1 MLEEQKYYGFTNDE
15 IFGSIMQ
22 NKRFCKAIIQA
33 ALPDVN
39 VVSVESIDA
48 QKELGTKSDKS
59 SKSVRLDIAVKDQA
73 GSFYDVEVQVN
84 NNHDI
89 GPRMRYYQSSMDRDT
104 LDRGEP
110 YTSLLR
116 TYLIFLCAFDPFGRG
131 KLRYSFH
138 LYDDEDKDVK
148 LENNAENIIIN
159 SKGSGSSDTDLLNLQ
174 KLMNDDKIEST
185 GVFKDIQTKIQEY
198 NDDPKRRNLMRTAEL
213 RMKEETAVAEKRGIE
228 LGTKQ
233 EARRKDQNTVK
244 AFVTFF
250 KRTQPEISEAEVYS
264 AIKDSVDSDSVSY
277 THLTLPTILLV

>member
-1 MLEEQKYYGFTNDE
+1 MFEDQKFYGFTNDE

-48 QKELGTKSDKS
+48 QKELGTKSDKI
-59 SKSVRLDIAVKDQA
+59 SKSVRLDIAVKDKA
-73 GSFYDVEVQVN
+73 GNLYDVEMQVN

-110 YTSLLR
+110 YTSLSR
-116 TYLIFLCAFDPFGRG
+116 TYLIFLCAFDPFGKG

-138 LYDDEDKDVK
+138 LYDDENKSIQLK
-148 LENNAENIIIN
+148 NNAENIIIN
-159 SKGSGSSDTDLLNLQ
+159 SKGSGSEDVDLLNLQ
-174 KLMNDDKIEST
+174 KLMNDDKIESK
-185 GVFKDIQTKIQEY
+185 GIFKEIQNKIQEY

-228 LGTKQ
+228 RGREKGD
-233 EARRKDQNTVK
+233 KNTVK
-244 AFVTFF
+244 ALTLTIKEMRPETNETDVF
-250 KRTQPEISEAEVYS
+250 KQ
-264 AIKDSVDSDSVSY
+264 IKKTVGPDFSLSDSDIQAII
-277 THLTLPTILLV
+277 HQNMK

>member
-1 MLEEQKYYGFTNDE
+1 MSYHDDKFYGFTNDE

-33 ALPDVN
+33 ALPDVK

-48 QKELGTKSDKS
+48 QKELGTKSDKR
-59 SKSVRLDIAVKDQA
+59 SKSVRLDIAVKDQS
-73 GSFYDVEVQVN
+73 GNLYDCEMQVN

-110 YTSLLR
+110 YTSLSR
-116 TYLIFLCAFDPFGRG
+116 TYLIFLCAFDPFGKD

-138 LYDDEDKDVK
+138 LYDDEDKGIQLK
-148 LENNAENIIIN
+148 NNAENIIIN
-159 SKGSGSSDTDLLNLQ
+159 SKGSGSENVDLLNLQ
-174 KLMNDDKIEST
+174 KLMNDDKIESK
-185 GVFKDIQTKIQEY
+185 GIFKEIQNKIQEY

-228 LGTKQ
+228 RGREKGD
-233 EARRKDQNTVK
+233 KNTVK
-244 AFVTFF
+244 ALTLTIKEMRPETNETDVF
-250 KRTQPEISEAEVYS
+250 KQ
-264 AIKDSVDSDSVSY
+264 IKKTVGPDFSLSDSDIQAII
-277 THLTLPTILLV
+277 HQNMK

>member
-1 MLEEQKYYGFTNDE
+1 MFEDQKFYGFTNDE

-48 QKELGTKSDKS
+48 QKELGTKSDKI
-59 SKSVRLDIAVKDQA
+59 SKSVRLDIAVKDKA
-73 GSFYDVEVQVN
+73 GNLYDVEMQVN

-110 YTSLLR
+110 YTSLSR
-116 TYLIFLCAFDPFGRG
+116 TYLIFLCAFDPFGKG

-138 LYDDEDKDVK
+138 LYDDENKSIQLK
-148 LENNAENIIIN
+148 NNAENIIIN
-159 SKGSGSSDTDLLNLQ
+159 SKGSGSEDVDLLNLQ
-174 KLMNDDKIEST
+174 KLMNDDKIESK
-185 GVFKDIQTKIQEY
+185 GIFKEIQNKIQEY

-228 LGTKQ
+228 RGREKGD
-233 EARRKDQNTVK
+233 KNTVK
-244 AFVTFF
+244 ALTLTIKEMRPETNETDVF
-250 KRTQPEISEAEVYS
+250 KQ
-264 AIKDSVDSDSVSY
+264 IKKTVGPDFSLSDSD
-277 THLTLPTILLV
+277 IQAII

>member
-1 MLEEQKYYGFTNDE
+1 MFEDQKFYGFTNDE

-39 VVSVESIDA
+39 VVSVESIDT
-48 QKELGTKSDKS
+48 QKELGTKSDKR
-59 SKSVRLDIAVKDQA
+59 SKSVRLDIAVKDKA
-73 GSFYDVEVQVN
+73 GNLYDVEMQVN

-110 YTSLLR
+110 YTSLSR
-116 TYLIFLCAFDPFGRG
+116 TYLIFLCAFDPFGKG

-138 LYDDEDKDVK
+138 LYDDENKSIQLK
-148 LENNAENIIIN
+148 NNAENIIIN
-159 SKGSGSSDTDLLNLQ
+159 SKGSGSEDVDLLNLQ
-174 KLMNDDKIEST
+174 KLMNDDKIESK
-185 GVFKDIQTKIQEY
+185 GIFKEIQNKIQEY

-228 LGTKQ
+228 RGREKGD
-233 EARRKDQNTVK
+233 KNTVK
-244 AFVTFF
+244 ALTLTIKEMRPETNETDVF
-250 KRTQPEISEAEVYS
+250 KQ
-264 AIKDSVDSDSVSY
+264 IKKTVGSDFSLSDSDIKAII
-277 THLTLPTILLV
+277 HQNMK

>member
-1 MLEEQKYYGFTNDE
+1 MPFNDNKFYGFTNDE

-39 VVSVESIDA
+39 VLSVESIDT
-48 QKELGTKSDKS
+48 QKELGTKSDKQ

-73 GSFYDVEVQVN
+73 GNLYDVEMQVN

-110 YTSLLR
+110 YTSLSR
-116 TYLIFLCAFDPFGRG
+116 TYLIFLCAFDPFGKG

-138 LYDDEDKDVK
+138 LYDDEDKSIQLK
-148 LENNAENIIIN
+148 NNAENIIIN
-159 SKGSGSSDTDLLNLQ
+159 SKGSGSEDVDLLNLQ
-174 KLMNDDKIEST
+174 KLMNDDKIESK
-185 GVFKDIQTKIQEY
+185 GIFKEIQNKIQEY

-213 RMKEETAVAEKRGIE
+213 RMKEETAVA
-228 LGTKQ
+228 
-233 EARRKDQNTVK
+233 
-244 AFVTFF
+244 
-250 KRTQPEISEAEVYS
+250 
-264 AIKDSVDSDSVSY
+264 
-277 THLTLPTILLV
+277 

>member
-148 LENNAENIIIN
+148 LENNAENIIMN

-174 KLMNDDKIEST
+174 KLMNDDKIEVT
-185 GVFKDIQTKIQEY
+185 GVFKEIQTQIQEY

-213 RMKEETAVAEKRGIE
+213 RMKEETAVA
-228 LGTKQ
+228 
-233 EARRKDQNTVK
+233 RKEGREEEQRNTVK
-244 AFVTFF
+244 VF
-250 KRTQPEISEAEVYS
+250 KALKPDATVAEGLAWIKANTDVSLSDEEIKAILSENN
-264 AIKDSVDSDSVSY
+264 
-277 THLTLPTILLV
+277 

>member
-39 VVSVESIDA
+39 VVSIESVDA
-48 QKELGTKSDKS
+48 QKELGTKSDKR
-59 SKSVRLDIAVKDQA
+59 SKSIRLDIAVKDKV
-73 GSFYDVEVQVN
+73 GNLYDVEMQVN

-110 YTSLLR
+110 YTSLSR

-138 LYDDEDKDVK
+138 LYDDEDKSIQLK
-148 LENNAENIIIN
+148 NNAENIIIN
-159 SKGSGSSDTDLLNLQ
+159 SKGSGNGDTDLLNLQ
-174 KLMNDDKIEST
+174 KLMNDDKIEAT
-185 GVFKDIQTKIQEY
+185 GVFKEIQTKIQEY

-213 RMKEETAVAEKRGIE
+213 RMKEEIAVATR
-228 LGTKQ
+228 Q
-233 EARRKDQNTVK
+233 EARRKDQNTVI

-250 KRTQPEISEAEVYS
+250 KRTQPKISEAEVYS
-264 AIKDSVDSDSVSY
+264 AIKDSVGPDFSLSDGEIREII
-277 THLTLPTILLV
+277 HQNLK

>member
-1 MLEEQKYYGFTNDE
+1 MLEDNKYYGFTNDE

-33 ALPDVN
+33 ALPDVK

-48 QKELGTKSDKS
+48 QKELGTKSDKR
-59 SKSVRLDIAVKDQA
+59 SKSVGLDIAVKDKA
-73 GSFYDVEVQVN
+73 GNLYDVEMQVN

-110 YTSLLR
+110 YTSLSR
-116 TYLIFLCAFDPFGRG
+116 TYLIFLCAFDPFGKG

-159 SKGSGSSDTDLLNLQ
+159 SKGSGSSDADLLNLPR
-174 KLMNDDKIEST
+174 LMNDDKIEVA
-185 GVFKDIQTKIQEY
+185 GVFKDIQTQIQEY

-213 RMKEETAVAEKRGIE
+213 RMKEETAVAEKRGVE
-228 LGTKQ
+228 RGR
-233 EARRKDQNTVK
+233 EAEQKNTVK
-244 AFVTFF
+244 SFINFL
-250 KRTQPEISEAEVYS
+250 KRSKAQMSEEEIFS
-264 AIKDSVDSDSVSY
+264 AIKDSVSSNFSLSDSDIKAII
-277 THLTLPTILLV
+277 HQNMK

>member
-1 MLEEQKYYGFTNDE
+1 MFEDQKFYGFTNDE

-39 VVSVESIDA
+39 VLSVESIDT
-48 QKELGTKSDKS
+48 QKELGTKSDKQ

-73 GSFYDVEVQVN
+73 GNLYDVEMQVN

-110 YTSLLR
+110 YTSLSR
-116 TYLIFLCAFDPFGRG
+116 TYLIFLCAFDPFGKG

-138 LYDDEDKDVK
+138 LYDDENKSIQLK
-148 LENNAENIIIN
+148 NNAENIIIN
-159 SKGSGSSDTDLLNLQ
+159 SKGSGSEDVDLLNLQ
-174 KLMNDDKIEST
+174 KLMNDDKIESK
-185 GVFKDIQTKIQEY
+185 GIFKEIQNKIQEY

-228 LGTKQ
+228 RGREKGD
-233 EARRKDQNTVK
+233 KNTVK
-244 AFVTFF
+244 ALTLTIKEMRPETNETDVF
-250 KRTQPEISEAEVYS
+250 KQ
-264 AIKDSVDSDSVSY
+264 IKKTVGSDFSLSDSDIKAII
-277 THLTLPTILLV
+277 HQNMK

>member
-1 MLEEQKYYGFTNDE
+1 MLEDNKYYGFTNDE

-48 QKELGTKSDKS
+48 QKELGTKSDKI
-59 SKSVRLDIAVKDQA
+59 SKSVRLDIAVKDKA
-73 GSFYDVEVQVN
+73 GNLYDVEMQVN

-110 YTSLLR
+110 YTSLSR
-116 TYLIFLCAFDPFGRG
+116 TYLIFLCAFDPFGKG

-138 LYDDEDKDVK
+138 LYDDENKSIQLK
-148 LENNAENIIIN
+148 NNAENIIIN
-159 SKGSGSSDTDLLNLQ
+159 SKGSGSEDVDLLNLQ
-174 KLMNDDKIEST
+174 KLMNDDKIESK
-185 GVFKDIQTKIQEY
+185 GIFKEIQNKIQEY

-228 LGTKQ
+228 RGREKGD
-233 EARRKDQNTVK
+233 KNTVK
-244 AFVTFF
+244 ALTLTIKEMRPETNETDVF
-250 KRTQPEISEAEVYS
+250 KQ
-264 AIKDSVDSDSVSY
+264 IKKTVGPDFSLSDSDIQAII
-277 THLTLPTILLV
+277 HQNMK

>member
-1 MLEEQKYYGFTNDE
+1 MFEDQKFYGFTNDE

-48 QKELGTKSDKS
+48 QKELGTKSDKI
-59 SKSVRLDIAVKDQA
+59 SKSVRLDIAVKDKA
-73 GSFYDVEVQVN
+73 GNLYDVEMQVN

-110 YTSLLR
+110 YTSLSR
-116 TYLIFLCAFDPFGRG
+116 TYLIFLCAFDPFGKG

-138 LYDDEDKDVK
+138 LYDDEDKNIQLK
-148 LENNAENIIIN
+148 NNTENIIIN
-159 SKGSGSSDTDLLNLQ
+159 SKGRGTNDVDLLNLQ
-174 KLMNDDKIEST
+174 KLMNDDKIEVA
-185 GVFKDIQTKIQEY
+185 GVFKEIQNKIQEY

-213 RMKEETAVAEKRGIE
+213 RMKEETAVA
-228 LGTKQ
+228 
-233 EARRKDQNTVK
+233 RREEQKNTVRVFK
-244 AFVTFF
+244 ALKPDATVSEGLTWI
-250 KRTQPEISEAEVYS
+250 RANTNVSLSDEEIKS
-264 AIKDSVDSDSVSY
+264 
-277 THLTLPTILLV
+277 LLKEK

>member
-1 MLEEQKYYGFTNDE
+1 MFEDQKFYGFTNDE

-48 QKELGTKSDKS
+48 QKELGTKSDKI
-59 SKSVRLDIAVKDQA
+59 SKSVRLDIAVKDKA
-73 GSFYDVEVQVN
+73 GNLYDVEMQVN

-110 YTSLLR
+110 YTSLSR
-116 TYLIFLCAFDPFGRG
+116 TYLIFLCAFDPFGKG

-138 LYDDEDKDVK
+138 LYDDENKSIQLK
-148 LENNAENIIIN
+148 NNAENIIIN
-159 SKGSGSSDTDLLNLQ
+159 SKGSGSEDVDLLNLK
-174 KLMNDDKIEST
+174 KLMNDDKIESK
-185 GVFKDIQTKIQEY
+185 GIFKEIQNKIQEY

-228 LGTKQ
+228 RGREKGD
-233 EARRKDQNTVK
+233 KNTVK
-244 AFVTFF
+244 ALTLTIKEMRPETNETDVF
-250 KRTQPEISEAEVYS
+250 KQ
-264 AIKDSVDSDSVSY
+264 IKKTVGPDFSLSDSDIQAII
-277 THLTLPTILLV
+277 HQNMK